1 MIEHPPLKH
10 WDLQRDTEDI
20 VWLGLDREGEALNS
34 LNSDVLLELGILLDG
49 LTIDLPAG
57 LVIYSKKS
65 SGFIAG
71 ADIREFDHQK
81 DLAAAKAGIESA
93 QDLFEKL
100 ENLPCPTVASIHGF
114 CLGGG
119 LELALACDYRVAQD
133 SSNTRIG
140 FPEIQL
146 GIFPGFGGT
155 ARSIRLL
162 GGRKALELILTART
176 LKARAAKSIGLI
188 DQVVPEHRSLRW
200 AARKAIVQQPHG
212 QQRKSRSVGKLEK
225 LTSAPGIR
233 HALANIMKRQVAKKA
248 RPEHYPAPYV
258 LIDLWCKV
266 GNNFNALL
274 AGEADHVSELLM
286 GEVSTNLRRVFRL
299 QEQLKAL
306 GKPDDSTQ
314 INQLHWKP
322 RRVHVVGA
330 GVMGGDIAA
339 WCALSGLEVTLQ
351 DREIDYVEVAIK
363 RAEKLFNKKL
373 RTRALVTAAKS
384 RLIADVAGNG
394 IARADIII
402 EAIFENLN
410 AKQKL
415 FIDIEQ
421 KAPADAVLATNTSA
435 IPLAE
440 IASGLRQP
448 SRLIGLH
455 FFNPVAKMPLVEV
468 VRDDHTAESI
478 IKKGCIF
485 TNLIRKYP
493 LPVKSAPGFLVN
505 RVLAPYMLEAL
516 NLEEEGHSITTID
529 EAAELF
535 GMPMGPVELVDTV
548 GLDVAINVVA
558 KLAPDNTPA
567 QEKLQALIDQ
577 GKLGKKS
584 GEGFYQWKQGKPT
597 KEKPSDQVALDIL
610 GERLIEPLLNECLEC
625 LDQGI
630 VSNADLLD
638 AGVIFGT
645 GFAPFRGGPLHYL
658 ESLNLSPQNPE
669 QPDSIHPNLTPS
681 HLKQG
686 SPEYASAIDKG
697 QS

>member
-10 WDLQRDTEDI
+10 WDLQRDAEGI
-20 VWLGLDREGEALNS
+20 AWLGLDREGEALNS

-49 LTIDLPAG
+49 LEIDLPVG

-81 DLAAAKAGIESA
+81 DPAAAKVGIESA
-93 QDLFEKL
+93 QDLFNKL

-133 SSNTRIG
+133 SSSTRIG

-162 GGRKALELILTART
+162 GGRKALELILTARM
-176 LKARAAKSIGLI
+176 LKARAAKSVGLI
-188 DQVVPEHRSLRW
+188 DQVVPEHSSLRW
-200 AARKAIVQQPHG
+200 AARKAIVQQ
-212 QQRKSRSVGKLEK
+212 RTSRPAGKLEK
-225 LTSAPGIR
+225 LTSSPGIR
-233 HALANIMKRQVAKKA
+233 HGLAKIMKRQVAKKA

-258 LIDLWCKV
+258 LIDLWCQV
-266 GNNFNALL
+266 GSNFNALL
-274 AGEADHVSELLM
+274 AGEANNVSKLLM
-286 GEVSTNLRRVFRL
+286 GETSTNLRRVFRL

-306 GKPDDSTQ
+306 GKPDESNK
-314 INQLHWKP
+314 IHWKP

-330 GVMGGDIAA
+330 GVMGGGIAA

-351 DREIDYVEVAIK
+351 DREMDYVEVAIK

-421 KAPADAVLATNTSA
+421 KAPTDAVLATNTSA

-440 IASGLRQP
+440 IASELQRP
-448 SRLIGLH
+448 NRLIGLH
-455 FFNPVAKMPLVEV
+455 FFNPVAKMPLVEII
-468 VRDDHTAESI
+468 RDDHTPESI

-516 NLEEEGHSITTID
+516 NLEGEGHSIATID

-548 GLDVAINVVA
+548 GLDVAINVVT
-558 KLAPDNTPA
+558 KLAPDNTTA

-584 GEGFYQWKQGKPT
+584 GEGFYQWKQGKPS

-630 VSNADLLD
+630 VSNTGLLD

-658 ESLNLSPQNPE
+658 ESLNLSHQDLE
-669 QPDSIHPNLTPS
+669 QPNLTQLN
-681 HLKQG
+681 LKQS
-686 SPEYASAIDKG
+686 SPQYTADTDEG